1 MNILGIP
8 NRLHLI
14 EFSEKDK
21 ESGGQTVAIATNEE
35 GYEISIDFA
44 QTIEGV
50 RKIDLQDCF
59 KNGKSKIIDGKFERI
74 PRPQACV
81 RRWHNDR

>member
-1 MNILGIP
+1 M
-8 NRLHLI
+8 
-14 EFSEKDK
+14 
-21 ESGGQTVAIATNEE
+21 AIATNEE